1 MASLSRIR
9 TALGVALK
17 TLPKAMVYDRLTA
30 ITEIPGGGVAIVVG
44 KIESDFTG
52 AMARGLATYQIELYV
67 LASLRDHG
75 LATDE
80 LDRYVDGAGTFS
92 IRNLL
97 FDKGRAMSAG
107 TGGLGILDTNGKV
120 DADFHCPGFTGYG
133 GQFEDAAIEH
143 LGCIVN
149 VICHTSGLP

>member
-9 TALGVALK
+9 TALGAALES
-17 TLPKAMVYDRLTA
+17 LPKAKIYSRLTA
-30 ITEIPGGGVAIVVG
+30 VTEIPNGGIAIVVG

-52 AMARGLATYQIELYV
+52 AMARGLTTHTIELYA

-75 LATDE
+75 LATDDM
-80 LDRYVDGAGTFS
+80 DRYVDGAGEYS

-97 FDKGRAMSAG
+97 FDRGRAPV
-107 TGGLGILDTNGKV
+107 GGLGLLDSNGEV
-120 DADFHCPGFTGYG
+120 DADFHVPSITGYG
-133 GQFEDAAIEH
+133 GQFEDAGIDH